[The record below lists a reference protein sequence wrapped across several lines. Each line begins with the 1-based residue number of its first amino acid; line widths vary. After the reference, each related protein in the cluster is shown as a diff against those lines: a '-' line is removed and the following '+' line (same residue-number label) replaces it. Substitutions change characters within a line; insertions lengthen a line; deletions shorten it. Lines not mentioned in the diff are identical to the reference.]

1 VTLIG
6 EAVFARCLSSLF
18 DERQIA
24 STVLKGPANVK
35 YHGDKTQFIEAIRQ
49 VILLYSIIHFICY
62 VIFYLKNA

>member
-35 YHGDKTQFIEAIRQ
+35 YQGDKTQFIEAIRQ
-49 VILLYSIIHFICY
+49 VIYNS
-62 VIFYLKNA
+62 FYLLFYILFKKCLIQ

>member
-35 YHGDKTQFIEAIRQ
+35 YQGDKTQFIEAIRQ
-49 VILLYSIIHFICY
+49 VIYNS
-62 VIFYLKNA
+62 FYLLCFILFK

>member
-49 VILLYSIIHFICY
+49 VIYNSFYLLCY
-62 VIFYLKNA
+62 FYLKNA